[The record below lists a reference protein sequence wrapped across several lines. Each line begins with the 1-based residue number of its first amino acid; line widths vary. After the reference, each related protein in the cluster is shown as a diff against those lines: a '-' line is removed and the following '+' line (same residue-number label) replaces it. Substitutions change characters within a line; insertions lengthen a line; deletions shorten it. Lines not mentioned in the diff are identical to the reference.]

1 MTEKIDKY
9 KVQAAL
15 VRSFFDAFSHGVIES
30 QVEDPKEKTTP
41 QSVKKLMLEHYE
53 HIAPAF
59 FDTMFFPLAAMNYK
73 YEDIAA
79 LACEAQQRGDDMMA
93 LVRTACGDEAY
104 YNAMV
109 EEYKRNFSM
118 LLAGRYLSNADHL
131 EGYVR
136 KAEDE
141 TEASVDSDRAIELT
155 VRVVMFAYVRGLR
168 QTGEDA
174 RSDRSV
180 HLGQVHPL
188 GENARSDRSVHLRQ
202 VHPLGEN
209 ARSDRSVHLGQ
220 VHPLRGATLF
230 RLMLD
235 AMNILLLDEAV
246 DFADEEAADLASL
259 FLKVCKT
266 QHNFTVMT
274 DEMDRT
280 YSELMKE

>member
-30 QVEDPKEKTTP
+30 QVEDRKEKTTP

-73 YEDIAA
+73 YEEIAA
-79 LACEAQQRGDDMMA
+79 LAREAQQRGDDMMA

-118 LLAGRYLSNADHL
+118 LLAGRHLSNADHL

-136 KAEDE
+136 NAEE

-168 QTGEDA
+168 QTGESA
-174 RSDRSV
+174 RFDRSA

-188 GENARSDRSVHLRQ
+188 GEDARFDRS
-202 VHPLGEN
+202 
-209 ARSDRSVHLGQ
+209 AHLGQ

-235 AMNILLLDEAV
+235 AMNILLLDKAV
-246 DFADEEAADLASL
+246 DFADAEAADLASL
-259 FLKVCKT
+259 FLKVCQT

>member
-15 VRSFFDAFSHGVIES
+15 VRSFFDAFSHGVIDS

-79 LACEAQQRGDDMMA
+79 LAREAQQRGDDMMA

-104 YNAMV
+104 YNPMV

-168 QTGEDA
+168 QTGESA

-188 GENARSDRSVHLRQ
+188 GED
-202 VHPLGEN
+202 

-246 DFADEEAADLASL
+246 DFADAEAADLASL
-259 FLKVCKT
+259 FLKVCQT

>member
-1 MTEKIDKY
+1 M
-9 KVQAAL
+9 
-15 VRSFFDAFSHGVIES
+15 RSFFDAFSHGVIES
-30 QVEDPKEKTTP
+30 QVEDRNEKTTP

-59 FDTMFFPLAAMNYK
+59 FDTIFFPLAAMNYK

-79 LACEAQQRGDDMMA
+79 LAREAQQRGDDMMA

-136 KAEDE
+136 KAKEE

-168 QTGEDA
+168 QTGEGA
-174 RSDRSV
+174 RFDRS
-180 HLGQVHPL
+180 
-188 GENARSDRSVHLRQ
+188 A
-202 VHPLGEN
+202 
-209 ARSDRSVHLGQ
+209 HLGQ

-246 DFADEEAADLASL
+246 DFADAEASDLASL
-259 FLKVCKT
+259 FLKVCQT

-274 DEMDRT
+274 NEMDRT

>member
-79 LACEAQQRGDDMMA
+79 LAREAQQRGDDMMA

-136 KAEDE
+136 KAEAE

-188 GENARSDRSVHLRQ
+188 GEDARSDQSVHLRK
-202 VHPLGEN
+202 
-209 ARSDRSVHLGQ
+209 

-259 FLKVCKT
+259 FLKVCQT

>member
-1 MTEKIDKY
+1 M
-9 KVQAAL
+9 
-15 VRSFFDAFSHGVIES
+15 RSFFDAFSHGVIES
-30 QVEDPKEKTTP
+30 QVEDRNEKTTP

-79 LACEAQQRGDDMMA
+79 LAREAQQRGDDMMA

-118 LLAGRYLSNADHL
+118 LLAGKYLSNADHL

-136 KAEDE
+136 KAKEE

-168 QTGEDA
+168 QTGESA
-174 RSDRSV
+174 RFDKS
-180 HLGQVHPL
+180 
-188 GENARSDRSVHLRQ
+188 A
-202 VHPLGEN
+202 
-209 ARSDRSVHLGQ
+209 HLGQ

-246 DFADEEAADLASL
+246 DFADAEAADLASL
-259 FLKVCKT
+259 FLKVCQT

-274 DEMDRT
+274 NEMDRT

>member
-1 MTEKIDKY
+1 M
-9 KVQAAL
+9 
-15 VRSFFDAFSHGVIES
+15 RSFFDAFSHGVIES
-30 QVEDPKEKTTP
+30 QVEDRKEKTTP

-59 FDTMFFPLAAMNYK
+59 FDIMFFPLAAMNYK
-73 YEDIAA
+73 YEEIAA
-79 LACEAQQRGDDMMA
+79 LAREAQQRGDDMMA

-136 KAEDE
+136 KAEAE

-168 QTGEDA
+168 QTGKGA
-174 RSDRSV
+174 RFDRS
-180 HLGQVHPL
+180 
-188 GENARSDRSVHLRQ
+188 A
-202 VHPLGEN
+202 
-209 ARSDRSVHLGQ
+209 HLGQ

-246 DFADEEAADLASL
+246 DFADAEAADLASL
-259 FLKVCKT
+259 FLKVCQT

>member
-79 LACEAQQRGDDMMA
+79 LAREAQQRGDDMMA
-93 LVRTACGDEAY
+93 LVRTACGNEAY
-104 YNAMV
+104 YNALV

-136 KAEDE
+136 KAEAE

-168 QTGEDA
+168 QTKKDGM
-174 RSDRSV
+174 
-180 HLGQVHPL
+180 QP
-188 GENARSDRSVHLRQ
+188 NQ
-202 VHPLGEN
+202 
-209 ARSDRSVHLGQ
+209 
-220 VHPLRGATLF
+220 ATLF

-246 DFADEEAADLASL
+246 DFADAEAADLASL
-259 FLKVCKT
+259 FLKVCQT

>member
-1 MTEKIDKY
+1 MAEKIDKY
-9 KVQAAL
+9 KVLAAL

-30 QVEDPKEKTTP
+30 QLEDKKERVTP

-79 LACEAQQRGDDMMA
+79 LAREAQQRGDDMMA

-118 LLAGRYLSNADHL
+118 LLAGRHLSNADHL

-136 KAEDE
+136 KAEEE

-168 QTGEDA
+168 QTKKEGK
-174 RSDRSV
+174 
-180 HLGQVHPL
+180 QP
-188 GENARSDRSVHLRQ
+188 NQ
-202 VHPLGEN
+202 
-209 ARSDRSVHLGQ
+209 
-220 VHPLRGATLF
+220 ATLF

-246 DFADEEAADLASL
+246 DFADAEAADLASL
-259 FLKVCKT
+259 FLKVCQT

>member
-1 MTEKIDKY
+1 M
-9 KVQAAL
+9 
-15 VRSFFDAFSHGVIES
+15 RSFFDAFSHGVIES
-30 QVEDPKEKTTP
+30 QVEDRNEKTTP

-73 YEDIAA
+73 YEEIAA
-79 LACEAQQRGDDMMA
+79 LAREAQQRGDDMMA

-118 LLAGRYLSNADHL
+118 LLAGKYLSNADHL

-136 KAEDE
+136 KAKEE
-141 TEASVDSDRAIELT
+141 TEASVDSDSAIELT

-168 QTGEDA
+168 QTWESA
-174 RSDRSV
+174 RFDRSV
-180 HLGQVHPL
+180 HLGQVHPQQE
-188 GENARSDRSVHLRQ
+188 GARF
-202 VHPLGEN
+202 
-209 ARSDRSVHLGQ
+209 DRSVHLGQ

-246 DFADEEAADLASL
+246 DFADAEAADLASL
-259 FLKVCKT
+259 FLRVCQT

>member
-1 MTEKIDKY
+1 M
-9 KVQAAL
+9 
-15 VRSFFDAFSHGVIES
+15 RSFFDAFSHGVIES
-30 QVEDPKEKTTP
+30 QVEDRKEKTTP
-41 QSVKKLMLEHYE
+41 QLVKKLMLEYYE

-59 FDTMFFPLAAMNYK
+59 FDIMFFPLAAMNYK

-79 LACEAQQRGDDMMA
+79 LAREAQQRGDDMMA

-118 LLAGRYLSNADHL
+118 LLAGKYLSNADHL

-136 KAEDE
+136 KAKEE

-168 QTGEDA
+168 QTGEGA
-174 RSDRSV
+174 RF
-180 HLGQVHPL
+180 
-188 GENARSDRSVHLRQ
+188 
-202 VHPLGEN
+202 
-209 ARSDRSVHLGQ
+209 DRSVHLGQ

-235 AMNILLLDEAV
+235 AMNILLLDEAI
-246 DFADEEAADLASL
+246 DFADAEAADLASL
-259 FLKVCKT
+259 FLKVCQT

>member
-1 MTEKIDKY
+1 M
-9 KVQAAL
+9 
-15 VRSFFDAFSHGVIES
+15 RSFFDAFSHGVIES

-79 LACEAQQRGDDMMA
+79 LAREAQQRGDDMMA
-93 LVRTACGDEAY
+93 LVRTACVNEAY

-188 GENARSDRSVHLRQ
+188 
-202 VHPLGEN
+202 
-209 ARSDRSVHLGQ
+209 
-220 VHPLRGATLF
+220 RGATLF

-246 DFADEEAADLASL
+246 DFADAEAADLASL
-259 FLKVCKT
+259 FLKVCQT

>member
-30 QVEDPKEKTTP
+30 QVEDPKEKMTP

-59 FDTMFFPLAAMNYK
+59 FDTMFFPLAVMNYK

-79 LACEAQQRGDDMMA
+79 LAREAQQRGDDMMA

-174 RSDRSV
+174 RFDKSV

-188 GENARSDRSVHLRQ
+188 GEDARSDRSVHLRQ
-202 VHPLGEN
+202 VQPN
-209 ARSDRSVHLGQ
+209 Q
-220 VHPLRGATLF
+220 ATLF

-246 DFADEEAADLASL
+246 DFADAEAADLASL
-259 FLKVCKT
+259 FLKVCQT

>member
-1 MTEKIDKY
+1 M
-9 KVQAAL
+9 

-30 QVEDPKEKTTP
+30 QVEDRKEKTTP

-79 LACEAQQRGDDMMA
+79 LAREAQQRGDDMMA

-118 LLAGRYLSNADHL
+118 LLAGKYLSNADHL

-136 KAEDE
+136 KAKEE

-168 QTGEDA
+168 QTGESA
-174 RSDRSV
+174 RF
-180 HLGQVHPL
+180 
-188 GENARSDRSVHLRQ
+188 
-202 VHPLGEN
+202 
-209 ARSDRSVHLGQ
+209 DRSVHLGQ

-246 DFADEEAADLASL
+246 DFADVEEADLASL
-259 FLKVCKT
+259 FLKVCQT

-274 DEMDRT
+274 NEMDRT

>member
-15 VRSFFDAFSHGVIES
+15 VRSFFDAFSHSVIES

-79 LACEAQQRGDDMMA
+79 LAREAQQRGDDMMA

-180 HLGQVHPL
+180 HL
-188 GENARSDRSVHLRQ
+188 RQ
-202 VHPLGEN
+202 VHPLGKD

-246 DFADEEAADLASL
+246 DFADAEAADLASL
-259 FLKVCKT
+259 FLKVCQT

>member
-1 MTEKIDKY
+1 M
-9 KVQAAL
+9 
-15 VRSFFDAFSHGVIES
+15 RSFFDAFSHGVIES
-30 QVEDPKEKTTP
+30 QVEDRNEKTTP

-59 FDTMFFPLAAMNYK
+59 FDIMFFPLAAMNYK
-73 YEDIAA
+73 YEEIAA
-79 LACEAQQRGDDMMA
+79 LAREAQQRGDDMMA
-93 LVRTACGDEAY
+93 LVRTACGNEAY

-118 LLAGRYLSNADHL
+118 LLAGKYLSNADHL

-136 KAEDE
+136 KAKEE

-168 QTGEDA
+168 QTGKDA
-174 RSDRSV
+174 RFDRS
-180 HLGQVHPL
+180 
-188 GENARSDRSVHLRQ
+188 AHLR
-202 VHPLGEN
+202 
-209 ARSDRSVHLGQ
+209 Q

-235 AMNILLLDEAV
+235 AMNILLLDKAV
-246 DFADEEAADLASL
+246 DFADAEATDLASL
-259 FLKVCKT
+259 FLKICQT

>member
-79 LACEAQQRGDDMMA
+79 LAREAQQRGDDMMA

-141 TEASVDSDRAIELT
+141 TEALVDSDRAIELT

-168 QTGEDA
+168 QTGESA
-174 RSDRSV
+174 RSDQSV
-180 HLGQVHPL
+180 HLRQVHPL
-188 GENARSDRSVHLRQ
+188 GEDARSDRSVHLRQ
-202 VHPLGEN
+202 VH
-209 ARSDRSVHLGQ
+209 S
-220 VHPLRGATLF
+220 LRGATLF

-246 DFADEEAADLASL
+246 DFADAEAADLASL
-259 FLKVCKT
+259 FLKVCQT

>member
-1 MTEKIDKY
+1 M
-9 KVQAAL
+9 
-15 VRSFFDAFSHGVIES
+15 RSFFDAFSHGVIES

-79 LACEAQQRGDDMMA
+79 LAREAQQRGDDMMA
-93 LVRTACGDEAY
+93 LVRTACGNDAY

-136 KAEDE
+136 KAEAE

-188 GENARSDRSVHLRQ
+188 GEDARSDQ
-202 VHPLGEN
+202 
-209 ARSDRSVHLGQ
+209 SVHLGQ

-246 DFADEEAADLASL
+246 DFADAEAADLASL
-259 FLKVCKT
+259 FLKVCQT

-274 DEMDRT
+274 NEMDRT

>member
-1 MTEKIDKY
+1 M
-9 KVQAAL
+9 
-15 VRSFFDAFSHGVIES
+15 RSFFDAFSHGVIES
-30 QVEDPKEKTTP
+30 QVEDRKEKTTP

-59 FDTMFFPLAAMNYK
+59 FDIMFFPLAAMNYK

-79 LACEAQQRGDDMMA
+79 LAREAQQRGDDMMA

-118 LLAGRYLSNADHL
+118 LLAGKYLSNADHL

-136 KAEDE
+136 KAKEE

-168 QTGEDA
+168 QTGEGA
-174 RSDRSV
+174 RFDRS
-180 HLGQVHPL
+180 
-188 GENARSDRSVHLRQ
+188 AHLR
-202 VHPLGEN
+202 
-209 ARSDRSVHLGQ
+209 Q

-246 DFADEEAADLASL
+246 DFADAEAADLASL
-259 FLKVCKT
+259 FLKVCQT

>member
-79 LACEAQQRGDDMMA
+79 LAREAQQRGDDMMA

-136 KAEDE
+136 KAENE

-168 QTGEDA
+168 QTKKEGK
-174 RSDRSV
+174 
-180 HLGQVHPL
+180 QP
-188 GENARSDRSVHLRQ
+188 NQ
-202 VHPLGEN
+202 
-209 ARSDRSVHLGQ
+209 
-220 VHPLRGATLF
+220 ATLF

-246 DFADEEAADLASL
+246 DFADAEAADLASL
-259 FLKVCKT
+259 FLKVCQT

>member
-15 VRSFFDAFSHGVIES
+15 VRSFFDAFSHGVIDS

-79 LACEAQQRGDDMMA
+79 LAREAQQRGDDMMA

-136 KAEDE
+136 KAEAE

-188 GENARSDRSVHLRQ
+188 GED
-202 VHPLGEN
+202 

-246 DFADEEAADLASL
+246 DFADAEAADLASL
-259 FLKVCKT
+259 FLKVCQT
-266 QHNFTVMT
+266 QHNFTVMS

>member
-1 MTEKIDKY
+1 M
-9 KVQAAL
+9 
-15 VRSFFDAFSHGVIES
+15 RSFFDAFSHGVIES

-79 LACEAQQRGDDMMA
+79 LAREAQQRGDDMMA
-93 LVRTACGDEAY
+93 LVRTACGNEAY
-104 YNAMV
+104 YNALV

-136 KAEDE
+136 KAEAE

-168 QTGEDA
+168 QTGEGA
-174 RSDRSV
+174 RSDQSV

-188 GENARSDRSVHLRQ
+188 GED
-202 VHPLGEN
+202 

-246 DFADEEAADLASL
+246 DFADAEAADLASL
-259 FLKVCKT
+259 FLKVCQT

>member
-30 QVEDPKEKTTP
+30 QMEDRNEKTTP

-79 LACEAQQRGDDMMA
+79 LAREAQQRGDDMMA
-93 LVRTACGDEAY
+93 LVRTACGNEAY

-136 KAEDE
+136 KAEAE

-168 QTGEDA
+168 QTGEGA
-174 RSDRSV
+174 RFDRSV
-180 HLGQVHPL
+180 QLGQVHPL
-188 GENARSDRSVHLRQ
+188 GENARSDRSAHLI
-202 VHPLGEN
+202 
-209 ARSDRSVHLGQ
+209 Q

-246 DFADEEAADLASL
+246 DFADADAADLASL
-259 FLKVCKT
+259 FLKVCQT

-274 DEMDRT
+274 NEMDRT

>member
-1 MTEKIDKY
+1 MTKKIDKY

-30 QVEDPKEKTTP
+30 QVEDRKEKTTP

-79 LACEAQQRGDDMMA
+79 LAREAQQRGDDMMA
-93 LVRTACGDEAY
+93 LVRTACADEVR

-118 LLAGRYLSNADHL
+118 LLAGRHLSNADHL

-136 KAEDE
+136 KAEEE

-168 QTGEDA
+168 QTKKEGK
-174 RSDRSV
+174 
-180 HLGQVHPL
+180 QP
-188 GENARSDRSVHLRQ
+188 NQ
-202 VHPLGEN
+202 
-209 ARSDRSVHLGQ
+209 
-220 VHPLRGATLF
+220 ATLF

-246 DFADEEAADLASL
+246 DFADAEAADLASL
-259 FLKVCKT
+259 FLKVCQT

-274 DEMDRT
+274 NEMDRT

>member
-1 MTEKIDKY
+1 M
-9 KVQAAL
+9 
-15 VRSFFDAFSHGVIES
+15 RSFFDAFSHGVIES
-30 QVEDPKEKTTP
+30 QVEDRNEKTTP

-73 YEDIAA
+73 YEEIAA
-79 LACEAQQRGDDMMA
+79 LAREAQQRGDDMMA

-118 LLAGRYLSNADHL
+118 LLAGKYLSNADHL

-136 KAEDE
+136 KAKEE

-168 QTGEDA
+168 QTWESA
-174 RSDRSV
+174 RFDRSV
-180 HLGQVHPL
+180 HLGQVHPQQE
-188 GENARSDRSVHLRQ
+188 GARF
-202 VHPLGEN
+202 
-209 ARSDRSVHLGQ
+209 DRSVHLGQ

-246 DFADEEAADLASL
+246 DFADAEAADLASL
-259 FLKVCKT
+259 FLRVCQT

>member
-1 MTEKIDKY
+1 M
-9 KVQAAL
+9 
-15 VRSFFDAFSHGVIES
+15 RSFFDAFSHGVIES
-30 QVEDPKEKTTP
+30 QVEDQNEKTTP

-79 LACEAQQRGDDMMA
+79 LAREAQQRGDDMMA

-118 LLAGRYLSNADHL
+118 LLAGKYLSNADHL

-136 KAEDE
+136 KAKEE

-174 RSDRSV
+174 RFDRS
-180 HLGQVHPL
+180 
-188 GENARSDRSVHLRQ
+188 AHLR
-202 VHPLGEN
+202 
-209 ARSDRSVHLGQ
+209 Q

-246 DFADEEAADLASL
+246 DFADAEASDLASL
-259 FLKVCKT
+259 FLKVCQT

-274 DEMDRT
+274 NEMDRT

>member
-79 LACEAQQRGDDMMA
+79 LAREAQQRGDDMMA
-93 LVRTACGDEAY
+93 LVRTACGNEAY

-136 KAEDE
+136 KAEAE

-174 RSDRSV
+174 RSD
-180 HLGQVHPL
+180 Q
-188 GENARSDRSVHLRQ
+188 SVHLRQ
-202 VHPLGEN
+202 VHPLGED
-209 ARSDRSVHLGQ
+209 ARSDRSVHLRQ

-246 DFADEEAADLASL
+246 DFADAEAADLASL
-259 FLKVCKT
+259 FLKVCQT
-266 QHNFTVMT
+266 QHYFTVMT

>member
-1 MTEKIDKY
+1 M
-9 KVQAAL
+9 
-15 VRSFFDAFSHGVIES
+15 RSFFDAFSHGVIES
-30 QVEDPKEKTTP
+30 QVEDRNEKTTP

-73 YEDIAA
+73 YEEIAA
-79 LACEAQQRGDDMMA
+79 LAREAQQRGDDMMA

-118 LLAGRYLSNADHL
+118 LLAGKHLSNADHL

-136 KAEDE
+136 KAKEE

-168 QTGEDA
+168 QTREGA
-174 RSDRSV
+174 RF
-180 HLGQVHPL
+180 
-188 GENARSDRSVHLRQ
+188 
-202 VHPLGEN
+202 
-209 ARSDRSVHLGQ
+209 DRSVHLGQ
-220 VHPLRGATLF
+220 VHPLRGATLY

-246 DFADEEAADLASL
+246 DFADAEASDLASL
-259 FLKVCKT
+259 FLKVCQT

-274 DEMDRT
+274 NEMDRT

>member
-1 MTEKIDKY
+1 M
-9 KVQAAL
+9 

-30 QVEDPKEKTTP
+30 QVEDRKEKTTP

-73 YEDIAA
+73 YEEIAA
-79 LACEAQQRGDDMMA
+79 LAREAQQRGDDMMA

-118 LLAGRYLSNADHL
+118 LLAGKYLSNADHL

-136 KAEDE
+136 KAEAE

-168 QTGEDA
+168 QTGEGA
-174 RSDRSV
+174 RFDRS
-180 HLGQVHPL
+180 
-188 GENARSDRSVHLRQ
+188 AHLR
-202 VHPLGEN
+202 
-209 ARSDRSVHLGQ
+209 Q
-220 VHPLRGATLF
+220 VHPLRGATLY

-246 DFADEEAADLASL
+246 DFADAEAADLASL
-259 FLKVCKT
+259 FLKVCHT

>member
-30 QVEDPKEKTTP
+30 QVEDPKEKTKP

-79 LACEAQQRGDDMMA
+79 LAREAQQRGDDMMA

-136 KAEDE
+136 KAEAE

-168 QTGEDA
+168 QTGEGA
-174 RSDRSV
+174 RFDRSV

-188 GENARSDRSVHLRQ
+188 GENARSDRSAHLI
-202 VHPLGEN
+202 
-209 ARSDRSVHLGQ
+209 Q

-246 DFADEEAADLASL
+246 DFADADAADLASL
-259 FLKVCKT
+259 FLKVCQT

-274 DEMDRT
+274 NEMDRT

>member
-1 MTEKIDKY
+1 MTKKIDKY

-30 QVEDPKEKTTP
+30 QMEDRNEKTTP

-79 LACEAQQRGDDMMA
+79 LAREAQQRGDDMMA

-131 EGYVR
+131 EGYLR
-136 KAEDE
+136 KAEAE

-168 QTGEDA
+168 QTGEGA
-174 RSDRSV
+174 RFDRSV
-180 HLGQVHPL
+180 QLGQVHPL
-188 GENARSDRSVHLRQ
+188 GENARSDRSAHLI
-202 VHPLGEN
+202 
-209 ARSDRSVHLGQ
+209 Q

-246 DFADEEAADLASL
+246 DFADADAADLASL
-259 FLKVCKT
+259 FLKVCQT

-274 DEMDRT
+274 NEMDRT

>member
-1 MTEKIDKY
+1 M
-9 KVQAAL
+9 
-15 VRSFFDAFSHGVIES
+15 RSFFDAFSHGVIES
-30 QVEDPKEKTTP
+30 QVEDWNEKTTP

-53 HIAPAF
+53 HIAPVF

-79 LACEAQQRGDDMMA
+79 LAREAQQRGDDMMA

-118 LLAGRYLSNADHL
+118 LLAGKNLSNADHL

-136 KAEDE
+136 KAKEE

-174 RSDRSV
+174 RFDRS
-180 HLGQVHPL
+180 
-188 GENARSDRSVHLRQ
+188 A
-202 VHPLGEN
+202 
-209 ARSDRSVHLGQ
+209 HLGQ

-246 DFADEEAADLASL
+246 DFVDAEAADLASL
-259 FLKVCKT
+259 FLKVCHT

-274 DEMDRT
+274 NEMDRT

>member
-79 LACEAQQRGDDMMA
+79 LAREAQQRGDDMMA
-93 LVRTACGDEAY
+93 LVRTACGNEAY

-168 QTGEDA
+168 QTGESA
-174 RSDRSV
+174 RF
-180 HLGQVHPL
+180 
-188 GENARSDRSVHLRQ
+188 DRSVHLRQ
-202 VHPLGEN
+202 VHPLGED

-246 DFADEEAADLASL
+246 DFADAEAADLASL
-259 FLKVCKT
+259 FLKVCQT

>member
-15 VRSFFDAFSHGVIES
+15 VRSFFDAFSHGVIDS

-79 LACEAQQRGDDMMA
+79 LAREAQQRGDDMMA
-93 LVRTACGDEAY
+93 LVRTACGNDAY

-174 RSDRSV
+174 RSDRSG

-188 GENARSDRSVHLRQ
+188 GED
-202 VHPLGEN
+202 

-246 DFADEEAADLASL
+246 DFADAEAADLASL
-259 FLKVCKT
+259 FLKVCQT

>member
-30 QVEDPKEKTTP
+30 QVEDRKEKTTP

-73 YEDIAA
+73 YEEIAA
-79 LACEAQQRGDDMMA
+79 LAREAQQRGDDMMA

-136 KAEDE
+136 KAKEE

-168 QTGEDA
+168 QTKKDGK
-174 RSDRSV
+174 
-180 HLGQVHPL
+180 QP
-188 GENARSDRSVHLRQ
+188 NQ
-202 VHPLGEN
+202 
-209 ARSDRSVHLGQ
+209 
-220 VHPLRGATLF
+220 ATLF

-246 DFADEEAADLASL
+246 DFADAEAADLASL
-259 FLKVCKT
+259 FLKVCQT

-274 DEMDRT
+274 NEMDRT

>member
-79 LACEAQQRGDDMMA
+79 LAREAHQRGDDMMA
-93 LVRTACGDEAY
+93 LVRTACGNEAY
-104 YNAMV
+104 YNALV

-136 KAEDE
+136 KAEAE

-180 HLGQVHPL
+180 HL
-188 GENARSDRSVHLRQ
+188 RQ
-202 VHPLGEN
+202 VHPLGED

>member
-79 LACEAQQRGDDMMA
+79 LAREAQQRGDDMMA

-168 QTGEDA
+168 QTKKEGK
-174 RSDRSV
+174 
-180 HLGQVHPL
+180 QP
-188 GENARSDRSVHLRQ
+188 NQ
-202 VHPLGEN
+202 
-209 ARSDRSVHLGQ
+209 
-220 VHPLRGATLF
+220 ATLF

-246 DFADEEAADLASL
+246 DFADAGAADLASL
-259 FLKVCKT
+259 FLKVCQT

>member
-15 VRSFFDAFSHGVIES
+15 VRSFFDAFSHGVIDS

-79 LACEAQQRGDDMMA
+79 LAREAQQRGDDMMA

-168 QTGEDA
+168 QTGESA
-174 RSDRSV
+174 RF
-180 HLGQVHPL
+180 
-188 GENARSDRSVHLRQ
+188 DRSVHLRQ
-202 VHPLGEN
+202 VHPLGED
-209 ARSDRSVHLGQ
+209 ARSDQSVHLRQ
-220 VHPLRGATLF
+220 VYSLRGATLF

-246 DFADEEAADLASL
+246 DFADAEAADLASL
-259 FLKVCKT
+259 FLKVCQT

>member
-15 VRSFFDAFSHGVIES
+15 VRSFFDAFSHGVIDS

-79 LACEAQQRGDDMMA
+79 LAREAQQRGDDMMA
-93 LVRTACGDEAY
+93 LVRTACGNEAY

-136 KAEDE
+136 KAEAE

-188 GENARSDRSVHLRQ
+188 GEDARSDRSVHLR
-202 VHPLGEN
+202 
-209 ARSDRSVHLGQ
+209 Q

-246 DFADEEAADLASL
+246 DFADAEAADLASL
-259 FLKVCKT
+259 FLKVCQT

>member
-1 MTEKIDKY
+1 M
-9 KVQAAL
+9 
-15 VRSFFDAFSHGVIES
+15 RSFFDAFSHGVIES
-30 QVEDPKEKTTP
+30 QVEDRKEKTTP

-59 FDTMFFPLAAMNYK
+59 FDIMFFPLAAMNYK
-73 YEDIAA
+73 YEEIAA
-79 LACEAQQRGDDMMA
+79 LAREAQQRGDDMMA

-136 KAEDE
+136 KAEAE

-168 QTGEDA
+168 QTGEGA
-174 RSDRSV
+174 RFDRSA

-188 GENARSDRSVHLRQ
+188 GEGACFDRS
-202 VHPLGEN
+202 
-209 ARSDRSVHLGQ
+209 AHLGQ

-246 DFADEEAADLASL
+246 DFADAEAADLASL
-259 FLKVCKT
+259 FLKVCQT

>member
-30 QVEDPKEKTTP
+30 QVEDTKEKTTP

-79 LACEAQQRGDDMMA
+79 LAREAQQRGDDMMA
-93 LVRTACGDEAY
+93 LVRTACGNEAY

-174 RSDRSV
+174 RFDQSA

-188 GENARSDRSVHLRQ
+188 GEDARSDRSVHLR
-202 VHPLGEN
+202 
-209 ARSDRSVHLGQ
+209 Q

-246 DFADEEAADLASL
+246 DFADAEATDLASL
-259 FLKVCKT
+259 FLKVCQT